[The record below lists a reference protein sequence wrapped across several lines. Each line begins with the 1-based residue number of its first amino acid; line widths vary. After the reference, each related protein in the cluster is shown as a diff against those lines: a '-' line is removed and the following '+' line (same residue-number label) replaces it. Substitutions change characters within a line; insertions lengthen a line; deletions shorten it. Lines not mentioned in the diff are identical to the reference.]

1 MPLRPDDEL
10 GAHVATVLAPN
21 YELDGEIGR
30 GGMGIVYC
38 AMDKRLKRKVAVKL
52 LPPELAFR
60 GDIRSR
66 FLREAE
72 TAAQLSH
79 PNIVPIYTVEER
91 DNLVYFIMAFIGGDN
106 LAKRIQDEGAMD
118 PDETRRILREV
129 ADALAYAHKRNV
141 VHRDIKPDNILL
153 DEDTGRAMVTDFGIA
168 RALTDKND
176 SRLTATGMAI
186 GTPAYMSPEQSAGES
201 DIDGRSDLYS
211 LGVVGYQMAC
221 GDLPFNAPNT
231 PSMLVKHLSERPVPV
246 EQRRIDL
253 PSDLSRIIMLLLE
266 KDPANRFPDAT
277 SLVVALSG
285 GAIPQR
291 TLGSHMPTLAEEES
305 QRRIFS
311 SAGSAG
317 QRPSWMPANT
327 RMSSGSGRAAMVPV
341 PNPDELARWDAPPVR
356 KFRKKLA
363 PYIAVNAILV
373 PLSIFGEGGFLFV
386 TMFWSIGM
394 AVQYSKLWQEG
405 YNWRDV
411 FRQPRDRMLFDVAA
425 ETIDDARALFDET
438 KREQVRARARE
449 RERRL
454 GGGLFTPPAAP
465 MPPMLPM
472 GPFGSSSRMA
482 RSPLPGET
490 APVPLPADN
499 SPYGSALN
507 QIRADRDEIQRQLM
521 SMTKSEREII
531 PDVGT
536 SADAVYKK
544 AMLVAA
550 TLAELDLR
558 DSRDTPESIERE
570 IADLEAKANPLDY
583 RASEERVRRLAHL
596 KRQRR
601 VVADLRKTR
610 AESETKLENCRTL
623 LRSMRLE
630 LLRYRSAGMSAPP
643 AGLTMVTQQAQVVV
657 KEMGYLSDA
666 AAEVNAL

>member
-21 YELDGEIGR
+21 YELDSEIGR

-38 AMDKRLKRKVAVKL
+38 ARDNRLKRNVAVKL

-60 GDIRSR
+60 SDIRSR

-91 DNLVYFIMAFIGGDN
+91 DNLVYFIMAYIEGDN
-106 LAKRIQDEGAMD
+106 LAKRLQDEGAM
-118 PDETRRILREV
+118 EANEVRRILREV

-153 DEDTGRAMVTDFGIA
+153 DIDSGRAMVTDFGIA
-168 RALTDKND
+168 RALSDKND

-201 DIDGRSDLYS
+201 TIDGRSDLYS

-221 GDLPFNAPNT
+221 GELPFNAPNT
-231 PSMLVKHLSERPVPV
+231 PSMLVKHLSEMPVPV
-246 EQRRIDL
+246 DRRRIDL
-253 PSDLSRIIMLLLE
+253 PQDLSRIIMMLLE
-266 KDPANRFPDAT
+266 KDPANRFPDAQ
-277 SLVVALSG
+277 SLIVALSG
-285 GAIPQR
+285 GEIPSR
-291 TLGSHMPTLAEEES
+291 PVSSHMPTLADD
-305 QRRIFS
+305 RRS
-311 SAGSAG
+311 RSPAYLGSD
-317 QRPSWMPANT
+317 RPSWMPANT
-327 RMSSGSGRAAMVPV
+327 RLSSGPRSAASGPTA
-341 PNPDELARWDAPPVR
+341 DDLARWNAPPVMR
-356 KFRKKLA
+356 FRKKLA

-373 PLSIFGEGGFLFV
+373 PISIFGEGGFLFISV
-386 TMFWSIGM
+386 FWSIAM
-394 AVQYSKLWQEG
+394 AVSYSKLWQEG

-438 KREQVRARARE
+438 KREQVRARARA
-449 RERRL
+449 RGRML
-454 GGGLFTPPAAP
+454 IGGLSVPASAQ
-465 MPPMLPM
+465 LP
-472 GPFGSSSRMA
+472 GGRME

-490 APVPLPADN
+490 ASVPLAVDN

-521 SMTKSEREII
+521 TMSKGEREII
-531 PDVGT
+531 PDVST
-536 SADAVYKK
+536 SADAVYRK
-544 AMLVAA
+544 AMQVAT

-570 IADLEAKANPLDY
+570 IADLEARANPLDY

-610 AESETKLENCRTL
+610 AEAETKLEHCRTL

-630 LLRYRSAGMSAPP
+630 LLRYRSAGMSGTP

>member
-21 YELDGEIGR
+21 YELEGEIGR

-60 GDIRSR
+60 SDIRSR

-91 DNLVYFIMAFIGGDN
+91 DNLVYFIMAFISGDN
-106 LAKRIQDEGAMD
+106 LAKRLQDDGAMD
-118 PDETRRILREV
+118 PDEVRRILREV
-129 ADALAYAHKRNV
+129 ADALAYAHRRNV

-153 DEDTGRAMVTDFGIA
+153 DADSGRSMVTDFGIA
-168 RALTDKND
+168 RALSDKNT

-186 GTPAYMSPEQSAGES
+186 GTPAYMSPEQSAGEA

-231 PSMLVKHLSERPVPV
+231 PSMLVKHLSEQPVPV
-246 EQRRIDL
+246 EHRRIDL
-253 PSDLSRIIMLLLE
+253 PPDLSRIIMMLLE
-266 KDPANRFPDAT
+266 KDPANRFPDAQ

-285 GAIPQR
+285 GAIPAR
-291 TLGSHMPTLAEEES
+291 TFGSHMPTLADERQPTRLQTS
-305 QRRIFS
+305 GG
-311 SAGSAG
+311 GS
-317 QRPSWMPANT
+317 RPSWMPANT
-327 RMSSGSGRAAMVPV
+327 RFSSGPRAAAGVPS
-341 PNPDELARWDAPPVR
+341 PDDLARWDAPPVR

-363 PYIAVNAILV
+363 PYIAVNAIIV

-386 TMFWSIGM
+386 TMFWSIAM

-425 ETIDDARALFDET
+425 ETIDDARALFDEK
-438 KREQVRARARE
+438 KREQVRARARQ
-449 RERRL
+449 RAR
-454 GGGLFTPPAAP
+454 GVAGGLFN
-465 MPPMLPM
+465 
-472 GPFGSSSRMA
+472 SSSTAMQQLGSGRMA

-490 APVPLPADN
+490 APIPLPADN

-507 QIRADRDEIQRQLM
+507 QVRSDRDEIQRQIM
-521 SMTKSEREII
+521 GMTKGEREII
-531 PDVGT
+531 PDVGE
-536 SADAVYKK
+536 SADAVYRK
-544 AMLVAA
+544 AMQVAT

-570 IADLEAKANPLDY
+570 INDLEAKANPLDY
-583 RASEERVRRLAHL
+583 RASE
-596 KRQRR
+596 
-601 VVADLRKTR
+601 
-610 AESETKLENCRTL
+610 
-623 LRSMRLE
+623 
-630 LLRYRSAGMSAPP
+630 
-643 AGLTMVTQQAQVVV
+643 
-657 KEMGYLSDA
+657 
-666 AAEVNAL
+666 

>member
-10 GAHVATVLAPN
+10 GAHVAAVLAPN

-30 GGMGIVYC
+30 GGMGIVYV
-38 AMDKRLKRKVAVKL
+38 ARDRRLKRNVAVKL

-60 GDIRSR
+60 SDIRSR

-79 PNIVPIYTVEER
+79 PNIVPIYNVEER
-91 DNLVYFIMAFIGGDN
+91 DNLVYFIMAYIAGDN
-106 LAKRIQDEGAMD
+106 LAKRLQDHGAMD
-118 PDETRRILREV
+118 SEEVRRILSEV

-153 DEDTGRAMVTDFGIA
+153 DADSGRAMVTDFGIA

-246 EQRRIDL
+246 EHRRIDL
-253 PSDLSRIIMLLLE
+253 PADLARIIMTLLE
-266 KDPANRFPDAT
+266 KDPANRFLDAQ
-277 SLVVALSG
+277 SLVVALAG
-285 GAIPQR
+285 GEIPAR
-291 TLGSHMPTLAEEES
+291 TLGSHMPTLADQTQHNNPQS
-305 QRRIFS
+305 G
-311 SAGSAG
+311 AAMA
-317 QRPSWMPANT
+317 RPSWAAPIT
-327 RMSSGSGRAAMVPV
+327 RTGSGSRASVPS
-341 PNPDELARWDAPPVR
+341 PDDLARWDARPVQ

-373 PLSIFGEGGFLFV
+373 PLSIFGQGGFLVV

-394 AVQYSKLWQEG
+394 AVSYSKLWQEG

-425 ETIDDARALFDET
+425 ETIDDARALFDES
-438 KREQVRARARE
+438 KREKVRARARE
-449 RERRL
+449 R
-454 GGGLFTPPAAP
+454 GNAVMGGLYAPPTAP
-465 MPPMLPM
+465 PLA
-472 GPFGSSSRMA
+472 GSRMA

-490 APVPLPADN
+490 ASVALPADN
-499 SPYGSALN
+499 SPYGSALT
-507 QIRADRDEIQRQLM
+507 QIRSDRDEIQRQVM
-521 SMTKSEREII
+521 SMTKSERELI
-531 PDVGT
+531 PDVAT
-536 SADAVYKK
+536 SADAVYSK
-544 AMLVAA
+544 AMRIAS

-570 IADLEAKANPLDY
+570 IADLEAKANPLDFK
-583 RASEERVRRLAHL
+583 ASEERVRRLAHL

-610 AESETKLENCRTL
+610 AEAEVKLEHCRTL

-630 LLRYRSAGMSAPP
+630 LLRYRSAGMSGTPV
-643 AGLTMVTQQAQVVV
+643 GLTMVTQQAQVVV

>member
-30 GGMGIVYC
+30 GGMGIVYV
-38 AMDKRLKRKVAVKL
+38 AKDRRLKRNVAVKL

-60 GDIRSR
+60 SDIRSR

-91 DNLVYFIMAFIGGDN
+91 DNLVYFIMAFIAGDN
-106 LAKRIQDEGAMD
+106 LARRLQDEGAME
-118 PDETRRILREV
+118 PGEVRRILREV
-129 ADALAYAHKRNV
+129 ADALAYAHRRNV

-153 DEDTGRAMVTDFGIA
+153 DADSGRAMVTDFGIA
-168 RALTDKND
+168 RALSDKND

-186 GTPAYMSPEQSAGES
+186 GTPAYMSPEQSAGEA

-211 LGVVGYQMAC
+211 LGVVGYQMAS
-221 GDLPFNAPNT
+221 GELPFNAPNT
-231 PSMLVKHLSERPVPV
+231 PSMLVKHLSEMPVPV
-246 EQRRIDL
+246 DRHRVDL
-253 PSDLSRIIMLLLE
+253 PADLTRIIMTLLE
-266 KDPANRFPDAT
+266 KDPANRFPDAQ

-285 GAIPQR
+285 GEIPVR
-291 TLGSHMPTLAEEES
+291 TLGSHMPTLADDGHHA
-305 QRRIFS
+305 RPLS
-311 SAGSAG
+311 SVGSG
-317 QRPSWMPANT
+317 RPWSPANT
-327 RMSSGSGRAAMVPV
+327 RMSSGPRSAMVPS
-341 PNPDELARWDAPPVR
+341 PDDLARWDAPAVR
-356 KFRKKLA
+356 RFRKKLA
-363 PYIAVNAILV
+363 PFIAVNAILV
-373 PLSIFGEGGFLFV
+373 PLSIFGDGGFLFV
-386 TMFWSIGM
+386 PMFWSIAM
-394 AVQYSKLWQEG
+394 AVSYSKLWQEG

-425 ETIDDARALFDET
+425 ETIDDARALFDES
-438 KREQVRARARE
+438 KREKVRARARE
-449 RERRL
+449 RGRML
-454 GGGLFTPPAAP
+454 GMGGLYVPP
-465 MPPMLPM
+465 LPQI
-472 GPFGSSSRMA
+472 PGSRSASGGRGGSRMD

-490 APVPLPADN
+490 APVALPADN
-499 SPYGSALN
+499 SQYGSALN
-507 QIRADRDEIQRQLM
+507 QIRSDRDEIQRQVM
-521 SMTKSEREII
+521 SMTKSERELI

-536 SADAVYKK
+536 SADAIYRK
-544 AMLVAA
+544 AMQVAS

-558 DSRDTPESIERE
+558 DARDTPESIERE
-570 IADLEAKANPLDY
+570 ITDLEARANPLEY
-583 RASEERVRRLAHL
+583 RASEERVRRLAYL

-610 AESETKLENCRTL
+610 AEAETKLEHCRTL

-630 LLRYRSAGMSAPP
+630 LLRYRSAGMSGTP

-657 KEMGYLSDA
+657 REMGYLSDA

>member
-1 MPLRPDDEL
+1 MPLSPDDEL
-10 GAHVATVLAPN
+10 GAHVAKVLAPN
-21 YELDGEIGR
+21 YELEGEIGR

-38 AMDKRLKRKVAVKL
+38 AKDKRLKRNVAVKL

-60 GDIRSR
+60 SDIRSR

-79 PNIVPIYTVEER
+79 PNIVPIYNVEER
-91 DNLVYFIMAFIGGDN
+91 DNLVYFIMAFIAGDN
-106 LAKRIQDEGAMD
+106 LAKRLQDEGAME
-118 PDETRRILREV
+118 PDEVRRILREV
-129 ADALAYAHKRNV
+129 ADALSYAHKRNV

-153 DEDTGRAMVTDFGIA
+153 DADSGRAMVTDFGIA

-186 GTPAYMSPEQSAGES
+186 GTPAYMSPEQSAG
-201 DIDGRSDLYS
+201 DANIDGRSDLYS

-246 EQRRIDL
+246 EHRRIDL
-253 PSDLSRIIMLLLE
+253 PPDLARIIMMLLE
-266 KDPANRFPDAT
+266 KDPDHRFPDAQ

-285 GAIPQR
+285 GEIPVR
-291 TLGSHMPTLAEEES
+291 ALGSHMPTLADEGHYN
-305 QRRIFS
+305 R
-311 SAGSAG
+311 G
-317 QRPSWMPANT
+317 QPMGVMGRPSWTPANT
-327 RMSSGSGRAAMVPV
+327 RMSSGSRSAVPS
-341 PNPDELARWDAPPVR
+341 PDDLSRWDAPAVR
-356 KFRKKLA
+356 RFRKKLA
-363 PYIAVNAILV
+363 PYIAVNAVLV
-373 PLSIFGEGGFLFV
+373 PLSIFGDGGFLFV

-394 AVQYSKLWQEG
+394 AVSYSKLWQEG

-438 KREQVRARARE
+438 KREKVRARVRARG
-449 RERRL
+449 L
-454 GGGLFTPPAAP
+454 VAIGGHYPGSMAPTPA
-465 MPPMLPM
+465 
-472 GPFGSSSRMA
+472 GGSRMA

-490 APVPLPADN
+490 SPVPLPADN

-507 QIRADRDEIQRQLM
+507 QVRSDRDEIQRQVM
-521 SMTKSEREII
+521 AMTKSEREQI
-531 PDVGT
+531 PDVGA
-536 SADAVYKK
+536 SADAVYRK
-544 AMLVAA
+544 AMQVAG

-570 IADLEAKANPLDY
+570 ITDLEGKANPLDY

-601 VVADLRKTR
+601 VVADLRRTR
-610 AESETKLENCRTL
+610 ADAETKLEHCRTL

-630 LLRYRSAGMSAPP
+630 LLRYRSSGLSGTPR
-643 AGLTMVTQQAQVVV
+643 GLTMVTEQAQVVV

>member
-1 MPLRPDDEL
+1 MPLRPDDAL

-21 YELDGEIGR
+21 YEVDSEIGR

-38 AMDKRLKRKVAVKL
+38 AMDKRLKRNVAIKL

-60 GDIRSR
+60 ADIRSR

-79 PNIVPIYTVEER
+79 PNIVPIYNVEER
-91 DNLVYFIMAFIGGDN
+91 ENLVYFIMAFIAGEN
-106 LAKRIQDEGAMD
+106 LGTRLQEQGAMD
-118 PDETRRILREV
+118 PSEVRRILKEV
-129 ADALAYAHKRNV
+129 ADALSYAHKRNV

-153 DEDTGRAMVTDFGIA
+153 DADSGRAMVTDFGIA
-168 RALTDKND
+168 RALTDKGD

-231 PSMLVKHLSERPVPV
+231 PSMLVKHLSERPIPV
-246 EQRRIDL
+246 EDRRLDL
-253 PSDLSRIIMLLLE
+253 PPDLARVIMILLE

-277 SLVVALSG
+277 SVVTALSSG
-285 GAIPQR
+285 V
-291 TLGSHMPTLAEEES
+291 MPTLRTAQAPASVPAYGMIGGSGLSSAYPS
-305 QRRIFS
+305 QRDS
-311 SAGSAG
+311 SRGTVA
-317 QRPSWMPANT
+317 T
-327 RMSSGSGRAAMVPV
+327 RTGSGLRGAR
-341 PNPDELARWDAPPVR
+341 NPSTDELDRWNAEPVR

-363 PYIAVNAILV
+363 PYLAVNAIIIPV
-373 PLSIFGEGGFLFV
+373 SIFGQGGFLTV
-386 TMFWSIGM
+386 TAIWSIMM

-411 FRQPRDRMLFDVAA
+411 FRQPRDRLIFDVAA

-449 RERRL
+449 RASA
-454 GGGLFTPPAAP
+454 GLFPESRLPVANLPA
-465 MPPMLPM
+465 
-472 GPFGSSSRMA
+472 GGSSSARMP
-482 RSPLPGET
+482 RSPLPGESN
-490 APVPLPADN
+490 PPPQLPADN
-499 SPYGSALN
+499 SPYGAALSS
-507 QIRADRDEIQRQLM
+507 IRNDRDEIMRQLQTM
-521 SMTKSEREII
+521 PKDERDSI
-531 PDVGT
+531 PDVGS
-536 SADAVYKK
+536 SADAIYRK
-544 AMLVAA
+544 AMIVAGN
-550 TLAELDLR
+550 LAELDLR
-558 DSRDTPESIERE
+558 DNRDTPEAIETE
-570 IADLEAKANPLDY
+570 INRLEAQANPLDY

-601 VVADLRKTR
+601 VVADLSKKRTD
-610 AESETKLENCRTL
+610 AEVSLEHCRQL

-630 LLRYRSAGMSAPP
+630 LLRYRSAGMGGVSN
-643 AGLTMVTQQAQVVV
+643 GLTMVTQQAQAVV

>member
-10 GAHVATVLAPN
+10 GAHVGTVLAPN
-21 YELDGEIGR
+21 YELEGEIGR

-60 GDIRSR
+60 SDIRSR

-91 DNLVYFIMAFIGGDN
+91 DNLVYFIMAFISGDN
-106 LAKRIQDEGAMD
+106 LAKRLQDEGAMD
-118 PDETRRILREV
+118 PEEVRRILREV
-129 ADALAYAHKRNV
+129 ADALAYAHRRNV

-153 DEDTGRAMVTDFGIA
+153 DADTGRSMVTDFGIA
-168 RALTDKND
+168 RALSDKND

-186 GTPAYMSPEQSAGES
+186 GTPAYMSPEQSAGEP

-231 PSMLVKHLSERPVPV
+231 PSMLVKHLSEMPVPV
-246 EQRRIDL
+246 EHRRMDL
-253 PSDLSRIIMLLLE
+253 PPDLSRIIMMLLE
-266 KDPANRFPDAT
+266 KDPANRFPDAP

-285 GAIPQR
+285 GAIPAR
-291 TLGSHMPTLAEEES
+291 TFGSHMPTLADQRQPSRS
-305 QRRIFS
+305 QPTGG
-311 SAGSAG
+311 GS
-317 QRPSWMPANT
+317 RPSWMPANT
-327 RMSSGSGRAAMVPV
+327 RFSSGPRAVAGVPS
-341 PNPDELARWDAPPVR
+341 PDDLARWDAPMVR
-356 KFRKKLA
+356 KFRRKLA
-363 PYIAVNAILV
+363 PYIAVNAIIV
-373 PLSIFGEGGFLFV
+373 PLSIFGQGGFLFV

-425 ETIDDARALFDET
+425 ETIDDARALFDEN

-449 RERRL
+449 RARSAAGGLFNPPGLPPLPQL
-454 GGGLFTPPAAP
+454 GGG
-465 MPPMLPM
+465 
-472 GPFGSSSRMA
+472 RMA

-490 APVPLPADN
+490 ASVPLPADN

-507 QIRADRDEIQRQLM
+507 QVRSDRDEIQRQIM
-521 SMTKSEREII
+521 GMTKGEREII
-531 PDVGT
+531 PDVGE
-536 SADAVYKK
+536 SADAVYRK
-544 AMLVAA
+544 AMQVAT

-558 DSRDTPESIERE
+558 DTRDTPESIERE
-570 IADLEAKANPLDY
+570 INDLEAKANPLDY

-601 VVADLRKTR
+601 VVADLIKTR
-610 AESETKLENCRTL
+610 AEAEAKLEHCRTL

-630 LLRYRSAGMSAPP
+630 LLRYRSAGLSRTP

>member
-21 YELDGEIGR
+21 YELEGEIGR

-38 AMDKRLKRKVAVKL
+38 AKDKRLKRNVAVKL

-60 GDIRSR
+60 SDIRSR

-79 PNIVPIYTVEER
+79 PNIVPIYNVEER
-91 DNLVYFIMAFIGGDN
+91 DNLVYFIMAFIAGDN
-106 LAKRIQDEGAMD
+106 LAKRLQDEGAME
-118 PDETRRILREV
+118 PEEVRRILREV
-129 ADALAYAHKRNV
+129 ADALSYAHRRNV

-153 DEDTGRAMVTDFGIA
+153 DADSGRAMVTDFGIA

-186 GTPAYMSPEQSAGES
+186 GTPAYMSPEQSAG
-201 DIDGRSDLYS
+201 DANIDGRSDLYS

-231 PSMLVKHLSERPVPV
+231 PSMLVKHLSEQPVPV
-246 EQRRIDL
+246 DHRRVDL
-253 PSDLSRIIMLLLE
+253 PADLSRIIMMLLE
-266 KDPANRFPDAT
+266 KDPENRFPDAQ

-285 GAIPQR
+285 GEIPAR
-291 TLGSHMPTLAEEES
+291 PLSSHMPTLADEGHHS
-305 QRRIFS
+305 RGRS
-311 SAGSAG
+311 LAAMD
-317 QRPSWMPANT
+317 RPSWSPANT
-327 RMSSGSGRAAMVPV
+327 RMSSGPRSAMVPS
-341 PNPDELARWDAPPVR
+341 PDDLSRWDAPAVR
-356 KFRKKLA
+356 RFRKKLA
-363 PYIAVNAILV
+363 PFIAVNAVLI
-373 PLSIFGEGGFLFV
+373 PLSIFGDGGFLFV
-386 TMFWSIGM
+386 PMVWSIAM
-394 AVQYSKLWQEG
+394 AVSYSKLWQEG

-438 KREQVRARARE
+438 KREKVRARVRSRVRMAAGLYPGPMSPMSPMQP
-449 RERRL
+449 L
-454 GGGLFTPPAAP
+454 GG
-465 MPPMLPM
+465 
-472 GPFGSSSRMA
+472 SRMA

-507 QIRADRDEIQRQLM
+507 QVRSDRDEIQRQVM
-521 SMTKSEREII
+521 SMTKSEREQI
-531 PDVGT
+531 PDVGA
-536 SADAVYKK
+536 SADAIYRK
-544 AMLVAA
+544 AMQVAG

-570 IADLEAKANPLDY
+570 IVDLEGKANPLDY

-601 VVADLRKTR
+601 VVADLRKSR
-610 AESETKLENCRTL
+610 SEAETKLEHCRTL

-630 LLRYRSAGMSAPP
+630 LLRYRSAGLSGTPR
-643 AGLTMVTQQAQVVV
+643 GLTMVTEQAQVVV

>member
-1 MPLRPDDEL
+1 MPLSPDDEL
-10 GAHVATVLAPN
+10 GAHVAKVLAPN

-38 AMDKRLKRKVAVKL
+38 AMDKRLKRNVAVKL

-60 GDIRSR
+60 TDIRQR

-79 PNIVPIYTVEER
+79 PNIVPIYNVEER
-91 DNLVYFIMAFIGGDN
+91 DNLVYFIMAFIAGDN
-106 LAKRIQDEGAMD
+106 LAKRLQDEGAMEPED
-118 PDETRRILREV
+118 VRRILREV
-129 ADALAYAHKRNV
+129 AEALAYAHKRNV

-153 DEDTGRAMVTDFGIA
+153 DEDGVRAMVTDFGIA

-186 GTPAYMSPEQSAGES
+186 GTPAYMSPEQSAG
-201 DIDGRSDLYS
+201 DANIDGRSDLYS

-231 PSMLVKHLSERPVPV
+231 PSMLVKHLSEQPVPV
-246 EQRRIDL
+246 EHRRIGLPADL
-253 PSDLSRIIMLLLE
+253 ARIIMMLLE
-266 KDPANRFPDAT
+266 KDPANRFPDAQ

-285 GAIPQR
+285 GDIPAR
-291 TLGSHMPTLAEEES
+291 SLGSHMPTLAEENQFNRGRS
-305 QRRIFS
+305 M
-311 SAGSAG
+311 APMN
-317 QRPSWMPANT
+317 RPSWTPANT
-327 RMSSGSGRAAMVPV
+327 RMSSGPRSAMVPS
-341 PNPDELARWDAPPVR
+341 PDDLSRWDAPAVR
-356 KFRKKLA
+356 RFRKKLA

-373 PLSIFGEGGFLFV
+373 PLSIFGDGGFLFV
-386 TMFWSIGM
+386 TMFWSIAM
-394 AVQYSKLWQEG
+394 AVSYSKLWQEG

-438 KREQVRARARE
+438 KREKVRARARE
-449 RERRL
+449 RGRSAV
-454 GGGLFTPPAAP
+454 GGLFNAPPGSP
-465 MPPMLPM
+465 VSQMPPSSQGQFP
-472 GPFGSSSRMA
+472 GSGRMA

-490 APVPLPADN
+490 APMALPADN
-499 SPYGSALN
+499 SPYGSVLT
-507 QIRADRDEIQRQLM
+507 QVRSDRDEIQRQLM
-521 SMTKSEREII
+521 SMTKNEREQI
-531 PDVGT
+531 PDVGG
-536 SADAVYKK
+536 SADAVYRK
-544 AMLVAA
+544 AMLVAG

-570 IADLEAKANPLDY
+570 IKDLEARANPLDY

-610 AESETKLENCRTL
+610 AEAEAKLDHCRTL

-630 LLRYRSAGMSAPP
+630 LLRYRSAGMSGTPR
-643 AGLTMVTQQAQVVV
+643 GLTMVTEQAQVVV

>member
-1 MPLRPDDEL
+1 L
-10 GAHVATVLAPN
+10 GAHVSTVLAPN
-21 YELDGEIGR
+21 YEVDSEIGR

-38 AMDKRLKRKVAVKL
+38 AMDKRLKRNVAIKL

-60 GDIRSR
+60 SDIRSR

-79 PNIVPIYTVEER
+79 PNIVPIYNVEEKE
-91 DNLVYFIMAFIGGDN
+91 NLVYFIMAFIAGDN
-106 LAKRIQDEGAMD
+106 LATRLIERGAMD
-118 PDETRRILREV
+118 PGEVRRIMREV

-153 DEDTGRAMVTDFGIA
+153 DADSGRAMVTDFGIA
-168 RALTDKND
+168 RALTDKGD

-231 PSMLVKHLSERPVPV
+231 PAMLVKHLSERPVPV
-246 EQRRIDL
+246 DERRMDL
-253 PSDLSRIIMLLLE
+253 PPDLARVIMILLE
-266 KDPANRFPDAT
+266 KDPANRFPDAE
-277 SLVVALSG
+277 SVVTALSSG
-285 GAIPQR
+285 V
-291 TLGSHMPTLAEEES
+291 MPTLRTAQAPASMPAYGMIGS
-305 QRRIFS
+305 QGLSGF
-311 SAGSAG
+311 GG
-317 QRPSWMPANT
+317 QREGAARGTVAT
-327 RMSSGSGRAAMVPV
+327 RTGSGLRGTRVASTE
-341 PNPDELARWDAPPVR
+341 ELDRWNAEPVR

-363 PYIAVNAILV
+363 PYLAVNAIIIPV
-373 PLSIFGEGGFLFV
+373 SIFGDTGFFTV
-386 TMFWSIGM
+386 TAIWSIMM

-411 FRQPRDRMLFDVAA
+411 FRQPRDRLIFDVAA

-438 KREQVRARARE
+438 KREQVRARARARASE
-449 RERRL
+449 GLFPDSRGAAPGANLL
-454 GGGLFTPPAAP
+454 GGGGGGGAR
-465 MPPMLPM
+465 MP
-472 GPFGSSSRMA
+472 
-482 RSPLPGET
+482 RSPLPGESS
-490 APVPLPADN
+490 AAVPLPVDN
-499 SPYGSALN
+499 SPYGSALAS
-507 QIRADRDEIQRQLM
+507 IRMDRDEIYRQLQT
-521 SMTKSEREII
+521 MTKDEKDQI
-531 PDVGT
+531 PDVGG
-536 SADAVYKK
+536 SADAIYRKG
-544 AMLVAA
+544 MLVAS

-558 DSRDTPESIERE
+558 DNRDTPEAIEKE
-570 IADLEAKANPLDY
+570 ITRLEGQANPLDY

-601 VVADLRKTR
+601 VVADLSKKR
-610 AESETKLENCRTL
+610 ADAETKLEHCRQL

-630 LLRYRSAGMSAPP
+630 LLRYRSAGMGGVSN
-643 AGLTMVTQQAQVVV
+643 GLTMVTQQAQVVV

>member
-1 MPLRPDDEL
+1 
-10 GAHVATVLAPN
+10 
-21 YELDGEIGR
+21 
-30 GGMGIVYC
+30 
-38 AMDKRLKRKVAVKL
+38 
-52 LPPELAFR
+52 
-60 GDIRSR
+60 
-66 FLREAE
+66 
-72 TAAQLSH
+72 
-79 PNIVPIYTVEER
+79 
-91 DNLVYFIMAFIGGDN
+91 
-106 LAKRIQDEGAMD
+106 MD
-118 PDETRRILREV
+118 PNEVRRILREV

-168 RALTDKND
+168 RALSDKSS

-186 GTPAYMSPEQSAGES
+186 GTPAYMSPEQSAGEA

-246 EQRRIDL
+246 EHRRIDL
-253 PSDLSRIIMLLLE
+253 PLDLSRIIMMLLE
-266 KDPANRFPDAT
+266 KDPANRFPDAQ

-285 GAIPQR
+285 GDIPSR
-291 TLGSHMPTLAEEES
+291 TLGSHMPTLADER
-305 QRRIFS
+305 QS
-311 SAGSAG
+311 SRSPSSPAGN
-317 QRPSWMPANT
+317 RPSWMPANT
-327 RMSSGSGRAAMVPV
+327 RLSSGPRSAVSNVPS
-341 PNPDELARWDAPPVR
+341 PNDLSRWDAPPVR

-373 PLSIFGEGGFLFV
+373 PLSIFGQGGFLFV

-425 ETIDDARALFDET
+425 ETIDDARALFDES
-438 KREQVRARARE
+438 KREKVRARARE
-449 RERRL
+449 RERMM
-454 GGGLFTPPAAP
+454 GGGLFLPSLPALQ
-465 MPPMLPM
+465 LP
-472 GPFGSSSRMA
+472 GTGRMA

-490 APVPLPADN
+490 APVPLVADN

-507 QIRADRDEIQRQLM
+507 QIRSDRDEIQRQIM
-521 SMTKSEREII
+521 GMTKSEREII
-531 PDVGT
+531 PDVSE
-536 SADAVYKK
+536 SADAVYRK
-544 AMLVAA
+544 AMQVAT

-570 IADLEAKANPLDY
+570 INDLEAKANPLDY

-601 VVADLRKTR
+601 VVADLKKTR
-610 AESETKLENCRTL
+610 AEAETKLEHCRTL

-630 LLRYRSAGMSAPP
+630 LLRYRSAGLSRTP